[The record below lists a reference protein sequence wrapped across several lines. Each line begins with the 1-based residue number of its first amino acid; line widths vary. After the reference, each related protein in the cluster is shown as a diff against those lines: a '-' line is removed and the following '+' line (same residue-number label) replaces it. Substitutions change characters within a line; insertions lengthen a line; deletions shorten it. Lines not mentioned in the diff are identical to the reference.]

1 MKASK
6 TITDITKTKETAK
19 VPSAKVLGKLKLSGN
34 LNFKIKKDINIEET
48 EIRITVKGNELI
60 AKLYLKGVPLMQQV
74 VLVKPIP
81 SPPPIKPQDYSTALG
96 RLRLKVAVEG

>member
-6 TITDITKTKETAK
+6 IITDITKTKETAK
-19 VPSAKVLGKLKLSGN
+19 VTSAKVLGKLKLSGN

-96 RLRLKVAVEG
+96 RVRLKVAVEG